1 MRATNTHHRSG
12 KNLARLNCH
21 KILLSNV
28 IVPIDRACR
37 HNHVS
42 GLRAKLRGTNMK
54 SERRSVRFRE
64 RNLPHFLLATRCH
77 QPPTS
82 RSFAPAEGG
91 EK

>member
-1 MRATNTHHRSG
+1 
-12 KNLARLNCH
+12 
-21 KILLSNV
+21 
-28 IVPIDRACR
+28 
-37 HNHVS
+37 
-42 GLRAKLRGTNMK
+42 MK

-64 RNLPHFLLATRCH
+64 RNLAHYLLATRCH